1 MALDEPKYDVA
12 ISFLAADE
20 AIAAE
25 LNRQLSGTMNVFFFP
40 RRQEELAGTDGMES
54 MRKPFYEDSRL
65 MVVLFRDPWGKTR
78 WTAIEELAI
87 KEACFNGEWNR
98 LFFVALDR
106 ASTLPG
112 WLPPHYVRYNWED
125 FGPEQVVGVIKARVL
140 ENGGKSSP
148 MTAMK
153 QAELFRQ
160 EEEYRAARNSI
171 EWQPGIPAVQ
181 AEAKALLEAVKVKCD
196 HIRSAGHLDLDCEMD
211 ARQLPRGLGCVITN
225 REVSLAAWWDQP
237 YSNTIRDGAALH
249 VREFNGPLLLPS
261 EAGKMYFVQAKLLKD
276 TPYKPDL
283 FRTRELG
290 WSLKNSND
298 IIPSSK
304 MADDIVLRFLRLVE
318 KRRTGKLEALTF

>member
-25 LNRQLSGTMNVFFFP
+25 LNRLLSETMNVFFFP
-40 RRQEELAGTDGMES
+40 KRQEELAGTDGMES

-65 MVVLFRDPWGKTR
+65 MLVLFRNPWGKTR

-112 WLPPHYVRYNWED
+112 WLPPNYVRYNWED
-125 FGPEQVVGVIKARVL
+125 FGPEQVVGIIKARVL
-140 ENGGKSSP
+140 ENGGKTSP
-148 MTAMK
+148 ITAMK
-153 QAELFRQ
+153 QAELLRQ

-171 EWQPGIPAVQ
+171 DWKPGIPAVQ

-196 HIRSAGHLDLDCEMD
+196 EIRDAGHLALHCEMD
-211 ARQLPRGLGCVITN
+211 ASQLPRSLGCIITN
-225 REVSLAAWWDQP
+225 REVSLAAWWYQP
-237 YSNTIRDGAALH
+237 ASNTISYGASLH

-261 EAGKMYFVQAKLLKD
+261 ETGKMYHVQPKLLKD
-276 TPYKPDL
+276 TIYKPDL

-290 WSLKNSND
+290 WSLKD
-298 IIPSSK
+298 ATVMSSFK
-304 MADDIVLRFLRLVE
+304 VADDIVLRFLDLLE
-318 KRRTGKLEALTF
+318 KRRTGRLEELTY